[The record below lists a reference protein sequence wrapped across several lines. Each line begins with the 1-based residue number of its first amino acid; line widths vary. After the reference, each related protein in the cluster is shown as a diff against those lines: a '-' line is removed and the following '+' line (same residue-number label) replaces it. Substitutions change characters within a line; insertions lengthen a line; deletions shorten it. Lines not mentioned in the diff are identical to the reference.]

1 MKQGSGQL
9 STVGSWSLSVGKEM
23 LIRGEI
29 DSLVRRGI
37 LIDREAG
44 YLHRLT
50 DVFEY
55 FAAAV
60 FRFTIFAIL

>member
-1 MKQGSGQL
+1 MF
-9 STVGSWSLSVGKEM
+9 
-23 LIRGEI
+23 IRGEI

-44 YLHRLT
+44 YLPRLT
-50 DVFEY
+50 DVSEY

-60 FRFTIFAIL
+60 FRCTIFAIL

>member
-1 MKQGSGQL
+1 MF
-9 STVGSWSLSVGKEM
+9 
-23 LIRGEI
+23 IRGEI

-37 LIDREAG
+37 LIDREAS

-55 FAAAV
+55 FVAAV
-60 FRFTIFAIL
+60 FHCAIFAIL

>member
-60 FRFTIFAIL
+60 FRCTIFAIL